1 MSLKVIQHSILQ
13 DLIAT
18 SQGLGRAPTRLEYQD
33 KGKYTTLDI
42 IEAFG
47 SYANL
52 ITAANLGKKQK
63 KTSKEDNKKK
73 AFEHLKVEI
82 AQRVPRMPLIASK
95 LLVIGDLHIPYQ
107 HPDAIDF
114 IIALNRKYKFD
125 LVTSVGDECDFHA
138 ISFHDADKDLL
149 SPGHELEASIKELKK
164 LYDEFPRMIIAES
177 NHGSL
182 LTRKMK
188 HHGLPIRALKS
199 YREIL
204 EAPIGWEWRFE
215 IQVQFPMGGK
225 CIIHH
230 SYGANVLAMSR
241 KRGGSL
247 IQGHHH
253 NSQGIQKWRNAD
265 EVFFAAFTGC
275 LIDADSLAMAYG
287 RNNLERPMLGCLAV
301 LDGEPKILPM
311 NLDSEGRWTKVIP

>member
-1 MSLKVIQHSILQ
+1 MNLKGLQHDILA
-13 DLIAT
+13 DLIKL
-18 SQGLGRAPTRLEYQD
+18 SSELGRAPNRIEYQAN
-33 KGKYTTLDI
+33 GKYTTLDI
-42 IEAFG
+42 MEAFG

-52 ITAANLGKKQK
+52 LTAANLSKKNK
-63 KTSKEDNKKK
+63 KLDKQEIKKK
-73 AFEHLKVEI
+73 AFEHLKEEI
-82 AQRVPRMPLIASK
+82 KHKPKNMPLISSR
-95 LLVIGDLHIPYQ
+95 LCVIGDLHIPYH

-114 IIALNRKYKFD
+114 LIALNRKYKFD

-138 ISFHDADKDLL
+138 ISFHDSDKDLL
-149 SPGHELEASIKELKK
+149 SPGHELEESIRHLKK

-204 EAPIGWEWRFE
+204 DAPIGWEWRFE
-215 IQVQFPMGGK
+215 IQVQFPGGGK

-230 SYGANVLAMSR
+230 SYGSNVLIMSK

-265 EVFFAAFTGC
+265 ETFFAAFTGC
-275 LIDADSLAMAYG
+275 LVDADSLAMAYG
-287 RNNLERPMLGCLAV
+287 RNNLERPLLGCLAV

-311 NLDSEGRWTKVIP
+311 NLNGDGRWSGIVP